1 MPLQT
6 TGLTAAV
13 RHWFVQNPGQ
23 HRPSEVADALGA
35 EGQHERDSVMNLC
48 ARLARKGELVRTTEP
63 IIEAG
68 ERSGGVFYEASDAAR
83 ERVDADSRCSCCGQT
98 LPTTVTT

>member
-35 EGQHERDSVMNLC
+35 EGQDERDSVMNLC
-48 ARLARKGELVRTTEP
+48 ARLARKGELTRTTTHTD
-63 IIEAG
+63 AG
-68 ERSGGVFYEASDAAR
+68 KVASVTYEASDTAR
-83 ERVDADSRCSCCGQT
+83 ARVDADSRCSCCGQT
-98 LPTTVTT
+98 LPTAVPT

>member
-23 HRPSEVADALGA
+23 HRPSEVADALNA
-35 EGQHERDSVMNLC
+35 EGQDERDSVMNLC
-48 ARLARKGELVRTTEP
+48 ARLARKEELIRTTEP
-63 IIEAG
+63 IIEG
-68 ERSGGVFYEASDAAR
+68 GRGGVFYEASDAAR
-83 ERVDADSRCSCCGQT
+83 ARVDADSRCSCCGQT
-98 LPTTVTT
+98 LPTAVTT